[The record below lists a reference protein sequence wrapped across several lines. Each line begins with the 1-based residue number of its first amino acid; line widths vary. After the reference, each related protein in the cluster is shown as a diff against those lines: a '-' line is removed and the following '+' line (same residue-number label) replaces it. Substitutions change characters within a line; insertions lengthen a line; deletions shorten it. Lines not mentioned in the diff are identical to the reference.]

1 MSVASNLIFSDFI
14 SFKLIFWGKFS
25 GEAWPRREAQPMR
38 SERSDHVT
46 ASTACRLCKVR
57 EWMAASQSVPT
68 FLGQRTSPF
77 LSLSRDTKLSVSR
90 SLIGR
95 LVNRTIQLIHLAVIS
110 SAEWKFSA
118 DVRNTNPSRVHWF
131 LLFFFGQLNAHWL
144 KMAPNSNFS
153 GELQFF
159 ENLNAAKLN

>member
-1 MSVASNLIFSDFI
+1 MSVASNWIFSDFI

-25 GEAWPRREAQPMR
+25 GEAWPRREAEPMR

-95 LVNRTIQLIHLAVIS
+95 LVNRTIQLIHLAVI
-110 SAEWKFSA
+110 FSA

-131 LLFFFGQLNAHWL
+131 LLFFLDSWTLIGWKWRQIQTSAVSCNFL
-144 KMAPNSNFS
+144 KI
-153 GELQFF
+153 
-159 ENLNAAKLN
+159 